1 MSYDEFVQ
9 RVRSFNRTSLLLNCT
24 RVGWRV
30 WNDGERSGLRFDDG
44 LEGHVYLGDLVEETA
59 MEVLSDAALF
69 RRVAFDPVSNVLTW
83 SGGIRIDPDMLY
95 RNLATKAGAALH

>member
-1 MSYDEFVQ
+1 LALSLKFRRY
-9 RVRSFNRTSLLLNCT
+9 RSRRTNLHTVTELRAEDNCT
-24 RVGWRV
+24 LW
-30 WNDGERSGLRFDDG
+30 LRFDDG
-44 LEGHVYLGDLVEETA
+44 LEGHVYLGDLVEDMA

-69 RRVAFDPVSNVLTW
+69 RRVTFDPVSNVLTW

>member
-1 MSYDEFVQ
+1 LALSLKFRRY
-9 RVRSFNRTSLLLNCT
+9 RSRRTHLHTVTELRAEDNCT
-24 RVGWRV
+24 LW
-30 WNDGERSGLRFDDG
+30 LRFDDG